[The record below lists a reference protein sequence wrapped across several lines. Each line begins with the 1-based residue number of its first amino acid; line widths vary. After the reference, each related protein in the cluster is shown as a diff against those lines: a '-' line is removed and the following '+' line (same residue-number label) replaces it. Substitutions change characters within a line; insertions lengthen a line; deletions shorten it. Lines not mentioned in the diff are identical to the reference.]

1 MRNLYLCC
9 LAAAALLALPAYGQ
23 DDSQSLGD
31 VARQAR
37 SQKQKD
43 APAKTAQE
51 KSAQDQ
57 SGQGQAPDK
66 QAPDKTA
73 AAKTKQSSKASKVI
87 TNEDISSRAAS
98 TPQNSDQAKPVE
110 TSAQQ
115 PESWKAQPEEWK
127 NQIAQMK
134 SSIAEMKAQI
144 DQLNDSIHYTS
155 GNCVAGCAAWNERQ
169 QGKQQQ
175 VETMK
180 AQLEDQQKRLEA
192 MQEAARQQGYGSSVY
207 DP

>member
-1 MRNLYLCC
+1 MRNLFLSC
-9 LAAAALLALPAYGQ
+9 LAAAALLTLPAYGQ

-31 VARQAR
+31 AARQAR
-37 SQKQKD
+37 SQKQQRD
-43 APAKTAQE
+43 APAKSAQE
-51 KSAQDQ
+51 KSSQDQ
-57 SGQGQAPDK
+57 SGQGQNAL
-66 QAPDKTA
+66 DKTTP
-73 AAKTKQSSKASKVI
+73 AKSKQSSKAPKVI
-87 TNEDISSRAAS
+87 TDDEISSHTASAALEK
-98 TPQNSDQAKPVE
+98 TDQGKAADD
-110 TSAQQ
+110 TSEKADT
-115 PESWKAQPEEWK
+115 WKAPAEDWK

-134 SSIAEMKAQI
+134 SSIEEMKAQI

-155 GNCVAGCAAWNERQ
+155 GNCVAGCAEWNERQ